1 MDFNNYLNRNSPG
14 MEFDD
19 NFTWTEDSFTNTEDG
34 TTLDDPA
41 LRDGGVDVVAYRGF
55 PLGLSQ

>member
-1 MDFNNYLNRNSPG
+1 VSTALRG
-14 MEFDD
+14 KMEFDD

-41 LRDGGVDVVAYRGF
+41 LCDGGVDVVAYCGF